1 MKSHLATLYNVATTL
16 SFPRSVY
23 FNLGPLGW
31 YNCDII
37 DDVTTL
43 THETSVD
50 LIYIILI
57 CILIHFYCTI
67 YPFNLKSA

>member
-1 MKSHLATLYNVATTL
+1 MKSHLATLSQRHCL
-16 SFPRSVY
+16 SPGVCIY

-31 YNCDII
+31 YNFDII